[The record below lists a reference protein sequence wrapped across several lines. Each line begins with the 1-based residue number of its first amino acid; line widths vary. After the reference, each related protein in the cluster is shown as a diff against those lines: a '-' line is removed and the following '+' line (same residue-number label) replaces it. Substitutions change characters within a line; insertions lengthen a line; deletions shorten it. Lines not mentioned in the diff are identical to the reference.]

1 MFRFAVPFVLLLAAA
16 CSAPSRP
23 QFPVPT
29 PKRPIEST
37 ATPAPAAPKRAPW
50 KPVKVVPD
58 AVDVPQQT
66 VTVQRGDTL
75 SQIGARTG
83 SSVQAIAQANAI
95 QPPYTIEVG
104 QVLTIPGGRYHT
116 VKAGETGITIARAYG
131 ADWDRIVATNELKA
145 PYTLR
150 VGQRL
155 RLPTRE
161 QVREMT
167 LAERAAA
174 FTIDIDDLI
183 SGSEPAAT
191 EAAAAAHPAGETA
204 PPQAVAAL
212 PPPPAFNG
220 RFIAPV
226 EGRLISRFGAKSGGL
241 YNDGINLRA
250 PAGAPIR
257 AAANGVVVYAG
268 NAIEGFGNL
277 VLLKH
282 DGGWVTAYAHAED
295 LLVIR
300 GDTVRQGDPIARVGK
315 TGSVDEPQLHF
326 EIRQGKKPVDP
337 LPHLPGV
344 G

>member
-1 MFRFAVPFVLLLAAA
+1 
-16 CSAPSRP
+16 
-23 QFPVPT
+23 
-29 PKRPIEST
+29 
-37 ATPAPAAPKRAPW
+37 
-50 KPVKVVPD
+50 
-58 AVDVPQQT
+58 
-66 VTVQRGDTL
+66 
-75 SQIGARTG
+75 
-83 SSVQAIAQANAI
+83 
-95 QPPYTIEVG
+95 
-104 QVLTIPGGRYHT
+104 
-116 VKAGETGITIARAYG
+116 
-131 ADWDRIVATNELKA
+131 
-145 PYTLR
+145 
-150 VGQRL
+150 
-155 RLPTRE
+155 
-161 QVREMT
+161 
-167 LAERAAA
+167 
-174 FTIDIDDLI
+174 
-183 SGSEPAAT
+183 
-191 EAAAAAHPAGETA
+191 

-226 EGRLISRFGAKSGGL
+226 DGRLISRFGAKSGGL